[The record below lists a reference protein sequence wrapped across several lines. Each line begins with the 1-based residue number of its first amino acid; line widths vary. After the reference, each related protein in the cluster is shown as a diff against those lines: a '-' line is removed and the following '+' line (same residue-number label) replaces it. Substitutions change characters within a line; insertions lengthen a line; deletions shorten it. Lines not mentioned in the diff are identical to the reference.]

1 MKKKLIFLVLIMSN
15 LLALL
20 AAQVKIGILK
30 GTASIPFAYLYSQNT
45 ENYTFAVFEN
55 PEELFSQMQNGLIDA
70 TVVSSLAAEKLV
82 QETNNAVTAAAV
94 VSTSDF
100 YVVGRNSGRVSFSSL
115 VGKSVCIASK
125 GLAYKMFL
133 YLLEKN
139 QIPVEEGQGGVN
151 IVTVENQSQAL
162 SCLIES
168 KTDFALLSGA
178 ALQEAFLRSKQFR
191 KNINLQEQIQ
201 LLEGSEK
208 IVPLQ
213 VLVVRSQF
221 CKDHSKLFQQLKN
234 DVETSVDEA
243 LRKPNTIAKIIEENN
258 FGVSRKVCAK
268 IILNSNFNFIPINDE
283 FHLW

>member
-1 MKKKLIFLVLIMSN
+1 MKRKLIFVVLIIFDF
-15 LLALL
+15 LAVVS
-20 AAQVKIGILK
+20 AQVKIGILK
-30 GTASIPFAYLYSQNT
+30 GTASIPFAYLYSQNS

-55 PEELFSQMQNGLIDA
+55 PEELFFRMQSGLIDA
-70 TVVSSLAAEKLV
+70 TVVSSLAAERLA

-100 YVVGRNSGRVSFSSL
+100 YIVGRNSGRISFSSL
-115 VGKSVCIASK
+115 VGKSVCVASK

-139 QIPVEEGQGGVN
+139 QIPVEEGPGGVN

-168 KTDFALLSGA
+168 KSDFALLSGA
-178 ALQEAFLRSKQFR
+178 ALQEAFLRFKQFK
-191 KNINLQEQIQ
+191 KNINLQEQLQ
-201 LLEGSEK
+201 LVEGNEK
-208 IVPLQ
+208 LVPLQ

-221 CKDHSKLFQQLKN
+221 CKEQSRLFQQLKN
-234 DVETSVDEA
+234 DVETSIDEA
-243 LRKPNTIAKIIEENN
+243 LRKPNTMAKIIEEND
-258 FGVSRKVCAK
+258 FGVSRKVCVK

-283 FHLW
+283 FRLW

>member
-1 MKKKLIFLVLIMSN
+1 MKRKLIFVVLIIFDF
-15 LLALL
+15 LAVVS
-20 AAQVKIGILK
+20 AQVKIGILK
-30 GTASIPFAYLYSQNT
+30 GTASIPFAYLYSQNS

-55 PEELFSQMQNGLIDA
+55 PEELFSRMQSGLIDA
-70 TVVSSLAAEKLV
+70 TVVSSLAAEKLA

-100 YVVGRNSGRVSFSSL
+100 YIVGRNSERITFSSL
-115 VGKSVCIASK
+115 VGKSVCVASK

-139 QIPVEEGQGGVN
+139 QIPVEEGPGGVN

-168 KTDFALLSGA
+168 KSDFALLSGA
-178 ALQEAFLRSKQFR
+178 ALQEVFLRSKRFR
-191 KNINLQEQIQ
+191 KNINLQEQLQ

-221 CKDHSKLFQQLKN
+221 CKEQSRLFQQLKN
-234 DVETSVDEA
+234 DVETSIDEA
-243 LRKPNTIAKIIEENN
+243 LRKTNTMAKIIEEND
-258 FGVSRKVCAK
+258 FGVSRKVCVK
-268 IILNSNFNFIPINDE
+268 IIQNSNFNFIPINDE
-283 FHLW
+283 FRLW

>member
-1 MKKKLIFLVLIMSN
+1 MKRKLIFVVLIIFDF
-15 LLALL
+15 LAVVS
-20 AAQVKIGILK
+20 AQVKIGILK
-30 GTASIPFAYLYSQNT
+30 GTASIPFAYLYSQNS

-55 PEELFSQMQNGLIDA
+55 PEELFSRMQSGLIDA
-70 TVVSSLAAEKLV
+70 TVVSSLAAERLA

-100 YVVGRNSGRVSFSSL
+100 YIVGRNSGRISFSSL
-115 VGKSVCIASK
+115 VGKSVCVASK

-139 QIPVEEGQGGVN
+139 QIPVEEGPGGVN

-168 KTDFALLSGA
+168 KSDFALLSGA
-178 ALQEAFLRSKQFR
+178 ALQEAFLRFKQFK
-191 KNINLQEQIQ
+191 KNINLQEQLQ
-201 LLEGSEK
+201 LVEGNEK
-208 IVPLQ
+208 LVPLQ

-221 CKDHSKLFQQLKN
+221 CKEQSRLFQQLKN
-234 DVETSVDEA
+234 DVETSIDEA
-243 LRKPNTIAKIIEENN
+243 LRKPNTMAKIIEEND
-258 FGVSRKVCAK
+258 FGVSRKVCVK

-283 FHLW
+283 FRLW

>member
-1 MKKKLIFLVLIMSN
+1 MKRKLIFVVLIIFDF
-15 LLALL
+15 LAVVS
-20 AAQVKIGILK
+20 AQVKIGILK
-30 GTASIPFAYLYSQNT
+30 GTASIPFAYLYSQNS

-55 PEELFSQMQNGLIDA
+55 PEELFSRMQSGLIDA
-70 TVVSSLAAEKLV
+70 TVVSSLAAERLA

-100 YVVGRNSGRVSFSSL
+100 YIVGRNSGRISFSSL
-115 VGKSVCIASK
+115 VGKSVCVASK

-139 QIPVEEGQGGVN
+139 QIPVEEGPGGVN

-168 KTDFALLSGA
+168 KSDFALLSGA
-178 ALQEAFLRSKQFR
+178 ALQEAFLRFKQFK
-191 KNINLQEQIQ
+191 KNINLQEQLQ
-201 LLEGSEK
+201 LVEGNEK
-208 IVPLQ
+208 LVQLQ

-221 CKDHSKLFQQLKN
+221 CKEQSRLFQQLKN
-234 DVETSVDEA
+234 DVETSIDEA
-243 LRKPNTIAKIIEENN
+243 LRKPNTMAKIIEEND
-258 FGVSRKVCAK
+258 FGVSRKVCVK

-283 FHLW
+283 FRLW